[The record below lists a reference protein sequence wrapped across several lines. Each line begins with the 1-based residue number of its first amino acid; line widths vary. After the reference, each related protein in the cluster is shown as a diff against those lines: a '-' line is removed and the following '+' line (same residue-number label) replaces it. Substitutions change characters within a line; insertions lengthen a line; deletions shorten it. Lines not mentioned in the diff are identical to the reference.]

1 MLKKILIA
9 CSFIFSS
16 QLFAADLILKPVQV
30 APNVYAVIGDFGA
43 QTYENDALNSNYGF
57 VVTPEGVVVMN
68 SGTSVRIA
76 KAIHESIKVVTSKPV
91 KWVINQNSQNQ
102 NWLGNAYFSA
112 LKVPVIALKEA
123 ADLMNE
129 SGDAQLAS
137 VKELLKDKAQGTTLS
152 YPSVVFSD
160 KREIIL
166 GGVTFNLMSFG
177 TAHTPGDIV
186 VWMPQQKILFA
197 GDIVFTERMAAILS
211 IGNVGGWIKAFDSA
225 MALGAKIIVPG
236 HGKVTEEKQ
245 ATRDTKDFLATT
257 RTSVK
262 KILDA
267 GGSLQDAVEKTDQ
280 SQFKYLLG
288 FDALSKRN
296 INQVFTELERES
308 F

>member
-1 MLKKILIA
+1 MFKKILIA
-9 CSFIFSS
+9 CSFVFSS
-16 QLFAADLILKPVQV
+16 QIFAADLILKPVKV
-30 APNVYAVIGDFGA
+30 APNVYAVIGDFGS

-57 VVTPEGVVVMN
+57 VVTPEGVVVIN

-76 KAIHESIKVVTSKPV
+76 KALHESIKLVSSKPL
-91 KWVINQNSQNQ
+91 KWVINTNGQNQ

-129 SGDAQLAS
+129 AGDAQLGS
-137 VKELLKDKAQGTTLS
+137 IKLLLKDKAQGTTLS
-152 YPSVVFSD
+152 YPSEVFST
-160 KREIIL
+160 KREITL
-166 GGVTFNLMSFG
+166 GGVTFSLISFG

-197 GDIVFTERMAAILS
+197 GDIVFTERMAAILP

-236 HGKVTEEKQ
+236 HGKVTEVKQ
-245 ATRDTKDFLATT
+245 ATRDTKDFLVAT
-257 RTSVK
+257 RASVK
-262 KILDA
+262 KTLDA

-280 SQFKYLLG
+280 SQFKYLQG

-296 INQVFTELERES
+296 INQVYTEMESES